1 GRDDE
6 AAPSRRTK
14 HLAPHLRVGRLV
26 RAPERV
32 ASEVGQED
40 HRQQRADEQ
49 RRCWP
54 RDPSSRSGD
63 HPGARLLD
71 PLYAALAP
79 PRAAFATLAADAVQL
94 ELVAAYDEAEKPRD
108 PLLQLLQLVAGELH
122 DLSTALADD
131 VIVVLHFLFGRH
143 LVPRL
148 PVVEVA
154 LGGDAALPQ
163 QAQRAIDGG
172 VADPRVGAPH
182 GVMDLLDR
190 SVS

>member
-6 AAPSRRTK
+6 AAPSRRSE
-14 HLAPHLRVGRLV
+14 HLATHLRVARLV
-26 RAPERV
+26 RVPERV

-79 PRAAFATLAADAVQL
+79 PRAAFATLAADPVQL
-94 ELVAAYDEAEKPRD
+94 ELVAAHDEAAKPRD
-108 PLLQLLQLVAGELH
+108 PLLQLLALVAGGPPH
-122 DLSTALADD
+122 PSTT
-131 VIVVLHFLFGRH
+131 
-143 LVPRL
+143 L
-148 PVVEVA
+148 PTDCI
-154 LGGDAALPQ
+154 LALP
-163 QAQRAIDGG
+163 
-172 VADPRVGAPH
+172 
-182 GVMDLLDR
+182 LL
-190 SVS
+190 